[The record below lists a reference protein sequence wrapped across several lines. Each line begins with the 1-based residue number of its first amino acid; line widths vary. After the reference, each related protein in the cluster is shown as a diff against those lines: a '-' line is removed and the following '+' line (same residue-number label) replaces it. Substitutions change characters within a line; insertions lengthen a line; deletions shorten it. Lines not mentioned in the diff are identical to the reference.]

1 MRRGRAA
8 MEPLRCGFRRSRLL
22 VAVARAAAGR
32 ERAAGEAD
40 QDLNLQLLCS
50 RAILSLHTVLV
61 LESRVQATGRKQLTT
76 SYSLVASCKLWRLVA
91 SWAEIRRTQQTLRTR
106 RHPAHRRLC
115 QSNRYGTARPRP
127 SAGSVRRP
135 GE

>member
-50 RAILSLHTVLV
+50 RV
-61 LESRVQATGRKQLTT
+61 
-76 SYSLVASCKLWRLVA
+76 
-91 SWAEIRRTQQTLRTR
+91 
-106 RHPAHRRLC
+106 
-115 QSNRYGTARPRP
+115 
-127 SAGSVRRP
+127 
-135 GE
+135 

>member
-40 QDLNLQLLCS
+40 QDLNLQLL
-50 RAILSLHTVLV
+50 L
-61 LESRVQATGRKQLTT
+61 
-76 SYSLVASCKLWRLVA
+76 
-91 SWAEIRRTQQTLRTR
+91 
-106 RHPAHRRLC
+106 
-115 QSNRYGTARPRP
+115 
-127 SAGSVRRP
+127 GSPVELFNVNF
-135 GE
+135 GS